1 MPGVCDL
8 SDDIQR
14 DINANYGVFYQMYA
28 DVANQSTS
36 SLVEGVPDDE
46 DKYDYAFYFGE
57 KRNLLSGSPAKDRP
71 VYSNY
76 VFRDDYY
83 KDGGY
88 ICPAFIEYTSV
99 FQATNAR
106 GEWQYIV
113 NVKPWTQTGKVPLNA
128 TVVPPGEEFR
138 FWKNFQHLLS
148 VSGNTKIGLKTTEM
162 WRFQMLSELWSHQH
176 RNPSK
181 NLRFLSG
188 GGHSKSGM
196 SSVDWI
202 LHQTNTKSSLV
213 QLVRFEMSWKF
224 YWSKQGWKGFLGKSF
239 ISHINRKKLIFKK
252 TTERN

>member
-88 ICPAFIEYTSV
+88 ICPAFIEYTAV

-113 NVKPWTQTGKVPLNA
+113 NVKPWTQTGKVPLNV
-128 TVVPPGEEFR
+128 TVVPPGEESR
-138 FWKNFQHLLS
+138 F
-148 VSGNTKIGLKTTEM
+148 GKT
-162 WRFQMLSELWSHQH
+162 
-176 RNPSK
+176 
-181 NLRFLSG
+181 
-188 GGHSKSGM
+188 
-196 SSVDWI
+196 SSVCFQCLETPKLLWKLPKCGDVKCFRNFDHTNTAT
-202 LHQTNTKSSLV
+202 HQTIWVFFRVEGTQNLTCPVLIEFCTKQTQKL
-213 QLVRFEMSWKF
+213 LWRSWF
-224 YWSKQGWKGFLGKSF
+224 VSK
-239 ISHINRKKLIFKK
+239 
-252 TTERN
+252 